1 MTASRGRMLEALL
14 LAGLLLAGEATGL
27 LLPADLLAGLPEGLP
42 DDGLLSLGVVTV
54 GFSSVAT
61 GWEGLS

>member
-1 MTASRGRMLEALL
+1 MLEALL

-27 LLPADLLAGLPEGLP
+27 LLPADLLADFPEDFPDEGL
-42 DDGLLSLGVVTV
+42 LALGVVAA